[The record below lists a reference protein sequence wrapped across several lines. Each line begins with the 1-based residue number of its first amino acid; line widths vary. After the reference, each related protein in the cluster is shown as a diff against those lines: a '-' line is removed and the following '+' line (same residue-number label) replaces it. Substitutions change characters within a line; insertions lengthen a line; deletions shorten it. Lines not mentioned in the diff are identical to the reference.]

1 MELPEQEGDDGL
13 MWTGGQACRL
23 PVHFTRAKNPGK
35 SRLSGFWWTSGQLD
49 SVYHEGHTKRNQTGQ
64 ETCLRPQKNRME
76 KSESG
81 KAPFFFPAGE
91 KGFFCF
97 RIHGRKKGI
106 SPFFRPLQ
114 TPVYLFLLPVQGA
127 CLRPPAHGKDDVP
140 CASASVGPWF
150 LRVAYRN

>member
-1 MELPEQEGDDGL
+1 MELPEQEGNDGL

-23 PVHFTRAKNPGK
+23 SVHFSRTKNPGK
-35 SRLSGFWWTSGQLD
+35 STLSGFWWTSGQLD
-49 SVYHEGHTKRNQTGQ
+49 SVYHEGHTKRNQAGQ

-76 KSESG
+76 SSESG

-91 KGFFCF
+91 KGLFCF

-114 TPVYLFLLPVQGA
+114 TPVYLFHLLLQGA
-127 CLRPPAHGKDDVP
+127 CLRPPAKRKRWHLCSFRAPRYSCWSG
-140 CASASVGPWF
+140 
-150 LRVAYRN
+150 